1 MDPIEDTLKQ
11 ILLKDIELPNS
22 YKYTVRNTL
31 KERKKDK
38 VRRLQFTKII
48 LAGCG
53 CLLFTTTVFAFNN
66 KKISHIVTDFFG
78 SSHKG
83 INTAIEHG
91 YIDTPDMEY
100 QTSNNI
106 SATLNN
112 KIIDCSDTQ
121 IKLKN
126 ILMDDLNLDIT
137 FSIKVDK
144 NIDISQ
150 INEVNFSQMLIT
162 DENNAILYS
171 DNKESFENYCK
182 KNNLDYKYSKFNE
195 KYINNEVSYFIK
207 AKSLEDNTID
217 LVYKLNSSVYHYPK
231 SKKIYI
237 NIAEI
242 RMTEKEITES
252 EEFVINGNWNIDF
265 NVPEKFYNRKAIIYD
280 VKNCSDDKINITEIC
295 TYNTGTVFEFT
306 SKDKPIYDESDSVEV
321 KNEKFKQ
328 FTDMTDSGVT
338 FINNEYIEDRDGN
351 RYYPVEG
358 NVDSSGTIYDSTGD
372 FRHWNTF
379 ELTNPDV
386 TDSLTIHLNVYLQ
399 GYTRDIVIELERK
412 N

>member
-1 MDPIEDTLKQ
+1 MDLIEDKLKQ

-38 VRRLQFTKII
+38 FRRLQFTKII

-66 KKISHIVTDFFG
+66 KQISHIITDFFG
-78 SSHKG
+78 GSHKG

-106 SATLNN
+106 SATFNN

-121 IKLKN
+121 IKVKN

-137 FSIKVDK
+137 FSIKIDK
-144 NIDISQ
+144 NIDINK
-150 INEVNFSQMLIT
+150 INKVSFSQMLIT

-171 DNKESFENYCK
+171 DSKESFENYCK
-182 KNNLDYKYSKFNE
+182 ENNLDYIYSNFNE
-195 KYINNEVSYFIK
+195 KYINNEVSHLIRN
-207 AKSLEDNTID
+207 KSLEDNTID
-217 LVYKLNSSVYHYPK
+217 LVYKLNSSIYHYPK

-237 NIAEI
+237 NIPEI
-242 RMTEKEITES
+242 RMTEKEITEN
-252 EEFVINGNWNIDF
+252 EELVINGNWNVDF
-265 NVPEKFYNRKAIIYD
+265 NVPEKFYNRKAIMYD
-280 VKNCSDDKINITEIC
+280 VKKCSDDKINVTEIC
-295 TYNTGTVFEFT
+295 TYDTGTIFEFT

-328 FTDMTDSGVT
+328 FTDMTDNGVT
-338 FINNEYIEDRDGN
+338 FINNEYIEDGN
-351 RYYPVEG
+351 GKRYYPVIG
-358 NVDSSGTIYDSTGD
+358 GVDSSGTSYDSTGD
-372 FRHWNTF
+372 FKHWNTF
-379 ELTNPDV
+379 ELTNSDF
-386 TDSLTIHLNVYLQ
+386 TDSLTIHLNIYLQ
-399 GYTRDIVIELERK
+399 GYTRDIIIELERK
-412 N
+412 S